1 MSDEFAFAPTESQTA
16 AMTAM
21 KALAP
26 GVHWHQVYNLLR
38 SSYPDDFK
46 DNDHD
51 VYVVANHYAGVP
63 GPPPAEPPAITALSP
78 ATVPAQWPA
87 GADITVAIS
96 GTGFDAGP
104 TVNVGVAHSL
114 VPTSI
119 TPTDLSVLF
128 SGTAHIAYPGV
139 LAVSVTNAD
148 GQTSNALDF
157 TVT

>member
-1 MSDEFAFAPTESQTA
+1 MSDEFAFAPTAAQTA

-51 VYVVANHYAGVP
+51 IYVVANHYAGVP
-63 GPPPAEPPAITALSP
+63 GPPPAEVGPPPTVTVLNP
-78 ATVPAQWPA
+78 ATGPANT
-87 GADITVAIS
+87 DITVSIT
-96 GTGFDAGP
+96 GTGFGAGA
-104 TVNVGVAHSL
+104 TVNIGTAHSL
-114 VPTSI
+114 VPTNI
-119 TPTDLSVLF
+119 TPTDLTVLF
-128 SGTAHIAYPGV
+128 SGAAHIQYPGV
-139 LAVSVTNAD
+139 LPVSVQNAD
-148 GQTSNALDF
+148 GQVSNTLDF

>member
-21 KALAP
+21 KALMP

-38 SSYPDDFK
+38 SSYPEDFT

-63 GPPPAEPPAITALSP
+63 GPPAAEPPAITALNP
-78 ATVPAQWPA
+78 ATGPA
-87 GADITVAIS
+87 GADITVSIA
-96 GTGFDAGP
+96 GTGFDAAP
-104 TVNVGVAHSL
+104 TVNIGVAHSL
-114 VPTSI
+114 VPASI

-128 SGTAHIAYPGV
+128 SGTAHIQFPGA
-139 LAVSVTNAD
+139 LPVSVKNGD
-148 GQTSNALDF
+148 GQVSNALDF

>member
-1 MSDEFAFAPTESQTA
+1 MSDEFAFAPTPTQTA

-26 GVHWHQVYNLLR
+26 GVHWHQIYNLLR
-38 SSYPDDFK
+38 SSYPEDFT

-63 GPPPAEPPAITALSP
+63 GPPPAEPPAITALNP
-78 ATVPAQWPA
+78 ATGPA
-87 GADITVAIS
+87 GVDITVNIA

-104 TVNVGVAHSL
+104 TVNIGVAHSL

-119 TPTDLSVLF
+119 TPTNLSVLF
-128 SGTAHIAYPGV
+128 SGTAHIAYAGTLP
-139 LAVSVTNAD
+139 VSVTNED
-148 GQTSNALDF
+148 GQESNALDF

>member
-21 KALAP
+21 KALMP

-38 SSYPDDFK
+38 SSYPEDFL

-51 VYVVANHYAGVP
+51 IYVVANHYAGVP
-63 GPPPAEPPAITALSP
+63 GPPPAEPPAITALNP
-78 ATVPAQWPA
+78 ATGPA
-87 GADITVAIS
+87 GADITVAIA
-96 GTGFDAGP
+96 GTGFDPAP
-104 TVNVGVAHSL
+104 TVNIGVAHSL

-128 SGTAHIAYPGV
+128 SGALHIAYPGV
-139 LAVSVTNAD
+139 LPVSVKNSD
-148 GQTSNALDF
+148 GQVSNALDF

>member
-1 MSDEFAFAPTESQTA
+1 MSDEFAFAPTEAQTA

-38 SSYPDDFK
+38 SSYPDDFT

-63 GPPPAEPPAITALSP
+63 GPPPALAPTITALNP
-78 ATVPAQWPA
+78 ATGPA
-87 GADITVAIS
+87 GADITVNIT
-96 GTGFDAGP
+96 GTGFDAGA

-114 VPTSI
+114 VPASSA
-119 TPTDLSVLF
+119 PTALSVLF
-128 SGTAHIAYPGV
+128 SGASHIAYPGV
-139 LAVSVTNAD
+139 LPVSVTNGD
-148 GQTSNALDF
+148 GQVSNA
-157 TVT
+157 

>member
-1 MSDEFAFAPTESQTA
+1 MSDEFAFAPTEAQTT

-21 KALAP
+21 KVLAP

-51 VYVVANHYAGVP
+51 IYVVANHYAGVP
-63 GPPPAEPPAITALSP
+63 GPPPALAPTITALNP
-78 ATVPAQWPA
+78 ATGPAATDVTVTIA
-87 GADITVAIS
+87 GS
-96 GTGFDAGP
+96 GFDAGP
-104 TVNVGVAHSL
+104 TVNIGTAHSL
-114 VPTSI
+114 VPASI
-119 TPTDLSVLF
+119 TPTDLTVLF
-128 SGTAHIAYPGV
+128 SGTAHIAFPGT
-139 LAVSVTNAD
+139 LPVSVTNGD

>member
-1 MSDEFAFAPTESQTA
+1 MSDEFAFAPTPAQTA

-63 GPPPAEPPAITALSP
+63 GPPPAAAPTITALNP
-78 ATVPAQWPA
+78 ATGPA
-87 GADITVAIS
+87 GADITIGITGA
-96 GTGFDAGP
+96 GFDVGA
-104 TVNVGVAHSL
+104 TVNIGSAHSL
-114 VPTSI
+114 VPLSNN
-119 TPTDLSVLF
+119 TDHLSVLF

-139 LAVSVTNAD
+139 LPVSVTNGD
-148 GQTSNALDF
+148 GQTSNGLDF

>member
-1 MSDEFAFAPTESQTA
+1 MSEEFAFAPTEAQTA

-51 VYVVANHYAGVP
+51 IYVVANHYAGVP
-63 GPPPAEPPAITALSP
+63 GPPPAEAGPAPTVTALNP
-78 ATVPAQWPA
+78 ATGPANT
-87 GADITVAIS
+87 DITVSIT
-96 GTGFDAGP
+96 GTGFNTGA
-104 TVNVGVAHSL
+104 TVNIGTAHSL
-114 VPTSI
+114 VPTNI
-119 TPTDLSVLF
+119 TPTDLTVLV
-128 SGTAHIAYPGV
+128 AAVNIAQPGI
-139 LAVSVTNAD
+139 LPVSVKNAD